1 MGFPDGVT
9 LGTDSTDVNATNL
22 QAPYDRELGY
32 NGGRAD
38 MGDYGNTSE
47 ATEQPP
53 LSQMA
58 VTISTDTPH
67 LTAPLG
73 QLVTRTVTL
82 TNSGQ
87 VTDAYMVTIRGSNAQ
102 FQASLFAEG
111 YDSPRSLVLGPQTA
125 VDLTIWERLPLNST
139 LGVSNTFTVQ
149 AVGGY
154 GVTAEVELTTS
165 LPSFQEVGGQLV
177 LEAEHFIGRT
187 TRSGHTWLTQTVLSG
202 YVGSSYLNALPD
214 TDLQFTTGYTTSPE
228 VQYTINVTTTG
239 TYYVWLRGYAPN
251 AAGDSAYLGSEGQLI
266 TSLTGFVPGRWSW
279 AAKDGNAPSSVVTI
293 GITEPGLHTLNL
305 WMREDGLRLDR
316 IVLTTDASYNPSDNG
331 PTESERKP
339 F

>member
-1 MGFPDGVT
+1 VRAADP
-9 LGTDSTDVNATNL
+9 
-22 QAPYDRELGY
+22 QAPYQREPGS

-38 MGDYGNTSE
+38 LGAYGNTSE

-53 LSQMA
+53 LDQMA
-58 VTISTDTPH
+58 VAISTDTPC

-87 VTDAYMVTIRGSNAQ
+87 VTDTYMLTIRGSNAQ

-154 GVTAEVELTTS
+154 GVADEVELTIS

-177 LEAEHFIGRT
+177 LEAKHFIGCT
-187 TRSGHTWLTQTVLSG
+187 TRSPAPGATQ
-202 YVGSSYLNALPD
+202 
-214 TDLQFTTGYTTSPE
+214 
-228 VQYTINVTTTG
+228 
-239 TYYVWLRGYAPN
+239 RG
-251 AAGDSAYLGSEGQLI
+251 
-266 TSLTGFVPGRWSW
+266 
-279 AAKDGNAPSSVVTI
+279 
-293 GITEPGLHTLNL
+293 
-305 WMREDGLRLDR
+305 
-316 IVLTTDASYNPSDNG
+316 
-331 PTESERKP
+331 
-339 F
+339 